1 MPVISL
7 ACPKCGKEATEYAP
21 NKWRCLHCGRKFL
34 YEESKAPVINA
45 SASSVKSNF
54 QRQAEQAPPGLVAE
68 FFDFILHNKK
78 WWLTPIIVVLLVL
91 GLLVLLSGTGAA
103 PFIYTLF

>member
-1 MPVISL
+1 MPVVSL
-7 ACPKCGKEATEYAP
+7 ACPKCGKEATEYAAK
-21 NKWRCLHCGRKFL
+21 KWRCLHCGRKFL
-34 YEESKAPVINA
+34 YEEPKTP
-45 SASSVKSNF
+45 SAKSDF

-68 FFDFILHNKK
+68 FIDFVLHNKK

>member
-21 NKWRCLHCGRKFL
+21 NKWRCLHCGRKFR
-34 YEESKAPVINA
+34 YEEPKAPAGKND
-45 SASSVKSNF
+45 F
-54 QRQAEQAPPGLVAE
+54 QRQAEQAPPGIVRE
-68 FFDFILHNKK
+68 FIDFVLHNKK
-78 WWLTPIIVVLLVL
+78 WWLIPIVVSLLIL
-91 GLLVLLSGTGAA
+91 GLLVLVSGSGVA